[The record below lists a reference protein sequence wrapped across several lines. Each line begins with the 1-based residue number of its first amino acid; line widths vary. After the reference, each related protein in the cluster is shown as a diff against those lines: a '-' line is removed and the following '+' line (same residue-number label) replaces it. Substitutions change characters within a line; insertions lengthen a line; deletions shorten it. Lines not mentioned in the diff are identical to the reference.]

1 MAKKK
6 KESNKYP
13 KISGILYSSNNGAQ
27 VRTKF
32 FNDLSAHE
40 IYKCVGYLKDHR
52 FFADNIKLN
61 KNGSFHKMY
70 GASCPNT
77 SLEKSIYWAI
87 GVIEANKDSINTFL
101 EKQDQITS
109 YILNNRYFDCLQLIN
124 DLDCIVGISTW
135 SITIKG
141 TILSL
146 IGDFDEK
153 VQYAR
158 QLDTL
163 SGENAFIATITKNI
177 IARYVDVDVF
187 LPNARSFKSQ
197 ITRSFEGDLLNL
209 LLYKLTVK
217 DYLYGLDYESI
228 FNNEK
233 NTSLVDLFECLL
245 DYLVFAASDANS
257 IDKTTEFAVTKLNKL
272 IKHPIINNLACM
284 FNISCNWDFSPQQ
297 YNFIDMY
304 TEGNY
309 LEICKQFE
317 SATDDEL
324 IDFQYFEI
332 VAKSAIRVGT
342 PQFTG
347 LKGKIVGALIDILEK
362 NVNCNNSLSYLLC
375 LCHSFQ
381 PLKWFCELHLF
392 LERERK
398 ALAESDNIKIRN
410 LSIIYSKFDSPKK
423 LYILSEDKKALYLSE
438 YSKILGDSLSM
449 LLFTEKEHLH
459 KLSSPWIKK
468 IEENRLNKYIAKSL
482 LEAKQY
488 APTIAILEKL
498 TSCKDILISFEASS
512 MLVEAY
518 IKTDQAQ
525 KALEH
530 FVTKCIANHSYVYN
544 YNTSS
549 ICDVARTIA
558 KSSKSIYVPVAL
570 SLHSRYIDDK
580 YDSVLRFSFERFLI
594 NNNVMLPLDDLSIYS
609 GYDINSLNY
618 FLEHACIPDVMKL
631 YFNLPTTKAIEECRI
646 SICNYLVSN
655 NVSKDHLIQEV
666 KDRTRKL
673 VIGAAYKQIEKS
685 RIYSDTSIFY
695 NEGSR
700 NKYIQLFEKYCTMSS
715 TDYSSY
721 EDEKS
726 LSEIYELLK
735 DKDLLSSAHTLFI
748 LKLPLNEK
756 NSTFLT
762 LLQRIRD
769 DFTYGDKG
777 FNYYLSTR
785 IRHGHLPTTLRKC
798 VLDEQLVTKK
808 IANTNNFKPN
818 EYWLKKLWVYN
829 ENTMDKINKAFTE
842 FTTKYEEEIE
852 TINDKWLQITSLDQ
866 AIINLSDTKSKTDAI
881 FDFSIGNF
889 ESYALQKKIPATA
902 NYAEYAKLIIDWLWK
917 RTDLNLEK
925 ARERLSVTAR
935 QRLLDLMHSLQK
947 DVFLLRGE
955 SQEAI
960 EFNDAIG
967 RARAA
972 LGTNLEQVIS
982 WFTRSEGSIVTHYD
996 LDIAIEIAVR
1006 SAFVKVAV
1014 EKDKPYNL
1022 DGSTLSYIVDLLYIL
1037 FENAISKSHLPKDSI
1052 ELVLNISSYNNVVA
1066 LTVTNRCA
1074 HVSDL
1079 DYANT
1084 QLDKYRASYGK
1095 QDLHKKHVQ
1104 GEGGTGFFKI
1114 HNILNNLLGLEHT
1127 IRFGYE
1133 TTDMF
1138 QVLISISNFE
1148 KVISNENINS

>member
-6 KESNKYP
+6 VSNKYP
-13 KISGILYSSNNGAQ
+13 KISGILYSSNDGAQ

-32 FNDLSAHE
+32 FNDLNAHE
-40 IYKCVGYLKDHR
+40 IYKGVGYLKDHR
-52 FFADNIKLN
+52 FFRDNIKLN
-61 KNGSFHKMY
+61 KNAAFHRMY
-70 GASCPNT
+70 GASCPDT

-87 GVIEANKDSINTFL
+87 GVIETNKDSINIFL

-109 YILNNRYFDCLQLIN
+109 YVLNDRYLECLQLI
-124 DLDCIVGISTW
+124 DELDSIVGCSTW
-135 SITIKG
+135 SITVKG

-146 IGDFDEK
+146 IGDFDAK
-153 VQYAR
+153 VDYAR

-163 SGENAFIATITKNI
+163 SGENAFISTITKNI
-177 IARYVDVDVF
+177 SARYVDVDVF
-187 LPNARSFKSQ
+187 LPNARSFKGQ

-217 DYLYGLDYESI
+217 DYLHHLDYESI

-233 NTSLVDLFECLL
+233 NTSLIDLFECLL
-245 DYLVFAASDANS
+245 NYLVFAAVDVSC
-257 IDKTTEFAVTKLNKL
+257 IDRTIAFAVTKLSRL
-272 IKHPIINNLACM
+272 IKHPIINNLASM
-284 FNISCNWDFSPQQ
+284 LGVFSDWKFLPQQ
-297 YNFIDMY
+297 YHFIDMY

-309 LEICKQFE
+309 QEICSQFE
-317 SATDDEL
+317 AAGDNEL
-324 IDFQYFEI
+324 LDFQYFEI
-332 VAKSAIRVGT
+332 VAKSATRVGS

-347 LKGKIVGALIDILEK
+347 LKGRIVGALIDILEK
-362 NVNCNNSLSYLLC
+362 NTNCNTSLSFLLC

-398 ALAESDNIKIRN
+398 ALTETDNSKIRN
-410 LSIIYSKFDSPKK
+410 LSIIYSSFDSPKK
-423 LYILSEDKKALYLSE
+423 LYILSDDIRELYLKQC
-438 YSKILGDSLSM
+438 SKIINDSLSM
-449 LLFTEKEHLH
+449 HLFTEKERLH
-459 KLSSPWIKK
+459 ELSSPWINR

-498 TSCKDILISFEASS
+498 SNCKDILIRFESSS

-518 IKTDQAQ
+518 IKTGQAQ

-530 FVTKCIANHSYVYN
+530 FVNKCIANHSYVYN

-549 ICDVARTIA
+549 ICDIARTIA
-558 KSSKSIYVPVAL
+558 KDSKSINVPVAL
-570 SLHSRYIDDK
+570 SLHSRYINDK
-580 YDSVLRFSFERFLI
+580 YDSVLRFSFERFLL
-594 NNNVMLPLDDLSIYS
+594 NNNVLLPLDDLSIYS
-609 GYDINSLNY
+609 GYNINSVNY

-631 YFNLPTTKAIEECRI
+631 YFNLPNTKAIEECRI

-655 NVSKDHLIQEV
+655 NISKDHLIQEV

-673 VIGAAYKQIEKS
+673 VIGTAYKQIEKS

-700 NKYIQLFEKYCTMSS
+700 NKYIQLFEKYCTLSS
-715 TDYSSY
+715 ADYGAY

-735 DKDLLSSAHTLFI
+735 DKDLLSGAHTLFI

-818 EYWLKKLWVYN
+818 EYWLGKLWVYN

-842 FTTKYEEEIE
+842 FAAKYEEEIE

-889 ESYALQKKIPATA
+889 ESYALQKKIPPTA

-917 RTDLNLEK
+917 RTDINLEK
-925 ARERLSVTAR
+925 ARDRLSVTAR

-947 DVFLLRGE
+947 DVFLLSGE

-972 LGTNLEQVIS
+972 LSTNLEQVIS
-982 WFTRSEGSIVTHYD
+982 WFTRSEGSLVTHYD

-1014 EKDKPYNL
+1014 EKDKSYNL

-1037 FENAISKSHLPKDSI
+1037 FENAISKSHLPKESI
-1052 ELVLNISSYNNVVA
+1052 ELVLNLNSDSNAVV

-1079 DYANT
+1079 DHANS
-1084 QLDKYRASYGK
+1084 QLDKYRTSYGN
-1095 QDLHKKHVQ
+1095 QDLHKKHIQ

-1114 HNILNNLLGLEHT
+1114 HNILKNLLGLEHT
-1127 IRFGYE
+1127 TRFGYKS
-1133 TTDMF
+1133 TDVF
-1138 QVLISISNFE
+1138 QVMISISNFD
-1148 KVISNENINS
+1148 KVFSNENINS